1 MILTQKLIK
10 AERKHFITSSAYSS
24 LVEWWRKCRQNY
36 LFRPCQK
43 LLSYVF
49 AQCLDN
55 FIWTTLKI
63 CDIIEVKYEIFLA
76 IVCYLRTERYA
87 KNSRTFSVSQSEYVQ
102 FSEFCLEGYKSEHGE
117 GTNHPICNFS
127 EIFAAVELLK
137 KICLPSHL
145 RKRVLMCSPNTPYKN
160 TNSFSCRQFSLLS
173 MFICLRSKI

>member
-1 MILTQKLIK
+1 M
-10 AERKHFITSSAYSS
+10 RF
-24 LVEWWRKCRQNY
+24 
-36 LFRPCQK
+36 
-43 LLSYVF
+43 
-49 AQCLDN
+49 
-55 FIWTTLKI
+55 
-63 CDIIEVKYEIFLA
+63 FLA

-145 RKRVLMCSPNTPYKN
+145 RKRVLMCSHIIIHVHIRTRTVSPVGN
-160 TNSFSCRQFSLLS
+160 FLSCRCSSACDQKSN
-173 MFICLRSKI
+173 

>member
-10 AERKHFITSSAYSS
+10 AERKHFITSSVYSS

-55 FIWTTLKI
+55 FTTLKI
-63 CDIIEVKYEIFLA
+63 CDIMRFFLA
-76 IVCYLRTERYA
+76 IACYLLTERYA

-137 KICLPSHL
+137 KKSVYLPICENVYWCVHQTLHI
-145 RKRVLMCSPNTPYKN
+145 RTRTVSPVGN
-160 TNSFSCRQFSLLS
+160 FLSCRCSSACDQKSN
-173 MFICLRSKI
+173 